1 MSWNWIY
8 GLICSGRWQ
17 GSRHVVLLV
26 VRLCL
31 GLVLYMVAL
40 GGGTAVAHVSR
51 S

>member
-1 MSWNWIY
+1 MSWNWTY

-17 GSRHVVLLV
+17 DSRHVALIM
-26 VRLCL
+26 VRLWL
-31 GLVLYMVAL
+31 GMVLYMVAL